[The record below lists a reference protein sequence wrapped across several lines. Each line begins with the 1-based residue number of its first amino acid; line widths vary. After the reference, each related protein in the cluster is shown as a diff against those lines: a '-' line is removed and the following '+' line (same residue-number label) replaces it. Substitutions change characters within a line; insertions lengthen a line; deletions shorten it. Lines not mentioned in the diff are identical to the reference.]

1 MIPQYFAHI
10 PAIIEFFEE
19 IRLAEENP
27 MRERPKVPNIPSL
40 KLSEIQTEILEHVIQ
55 NFSNRSGATG
65 SDMQSKITPFIAS
78 RLNFWFT
85 WTNSTFPLGGRKA
98 PGRARVGRSKEIDE
112 KFRAEFLQTITV

>member
-1 MIPQYFAHI
+1 MFSCSMIPQYFAHI

-27 MRERPKVPNIPSL
+27 MRERPKVPNIPAL

-65 SDMQSKITPFIAS
+65 SDMQS
-78 RLNFWFT
+78 
-85 WTNSTFPLGGRKA
+85 GRKA